1 MMNANKKVVI
11 QLITKIQDEK
21 FDWYF
26 QIEKFEK
33 DIDGYTNEIRLLHQQ
48 TQKFEKQLANTH
60 ANNELLQKTLQQN
73 EASYR
78 EKVKFFH

>member
-1 MMNANKKVVI
+1 
-11 QLITKIQDEK
+11 
-21 FDWYF
+21 
-26 QIEKFEK
+26 
-33 DIDGYTNEIRLLHQQ
+33 LHQQ

>member
-1 MMNANKKVVI
+1 MKNSI
-11 QLITKIQDEK
+11 D
-21 FDWYF
+21 FF